1 MDALT
6 AFDPVIIGFVAVGV
20 TIVLARLLR
29 GRQSTSGGA
38 GRLSAASVPLPAWA
52 IVAALALGGLL
63 YIALRPASR
72 GESVPMAAVLVL
84 CLVFGLTAFMSVAAM
99 FGVERARWSLLAP
112 VAIIAIAVAA
122 PAAVPL
128 VVGTVLGLTPLLL
141 GAGFL
146 VFRRNAS
153 GH

>member
-6 AFDPVIIGFVAVGV
+6 AIDPAIIGLVAVGV
-20 TIVLARLLR
+20 TIVLARLLG
-29 GRQSTSGGA
+29 GRQSATGGA
-38 GRLSAASVPLPAWA
+38 GRLFAASVPLPAWA
-52 IVAALALGGLL
+52 IVAALALSGLL
-63 YIALRPASR
+63 YIALLPASR
-72 GESVPMAAVLVL
+72 GESVPVAAVLVL

-99 FGVERARWSLLAP
+99 FGVDRARWSLLAP
-112 VAIIAIAVAA
+112 LAIIAVALAA

-141 GAGFL
+141 GAGLL